1 VCISALA
8 FVNHLWG
15 LCVND
20 LIFDLI
26 SGLGIGSLYA
36 MLAAGLVISYKG
48 SGVINFA
55 HGAIAMYGVVTFDAA
70 WNRGEIFLPWIDIL
84 PTHALNIPV
93 RITTASDGTWEFL
106 PSLMVALAMAA
117 LIGLMVHFLV
127 FRPLRNAAPLGKVVA
142 SVGLL
147 LYLQGVALV
156 NYGTS
161 FPQPR
166 SVVPSE
172 VMQNFLG
179 LGKPFSRNTVYV
191 VGFTILF
198 GIVLW
203 AGYRFTRFG
212 LATRAAAGNEKG
224 AVLLGYSPQT
234 LAAFNWVIASV
245 TATLAVIVVGP
256 LQGQLTPI
264 GLSALIVPA
273 LAAALIGGLRSIP
286 IAIIGGLALGS
297 VRTTLSLNKADW
309 FDVGPLTWIENGVAD
324 ALPLI
329 VIIVVLVVRGKSL
342 PIRGT
347 VEERR
352 LPLAPIPKRMWEHAL
367 VWITLI
373 TLLAYVFE
381 NAGNRTRFANAI
393 QNGLT
398 LAVVM
403 LSLVV
408 LTGYIGQISLMQMS
422 FAGIAAFITA
432 RMMADGIGRGSNLTP
447 VTGPDLP
454 WPIAGAIGVVAAIL
468 VGVVVGLPAVRIRG
482 VQLAVVTIAT
492 AVAIQA
498 MYLENEVITQLRAGI
513 PAYVKEPT
521 FFGADIGARSARA
534 QNENPLFALFG
545 ATVLAMCCIGVA
557 NIRRTGI
564 GRRMLAVR
572 ANERAAASAGINVAR
587 TKLLAFAMS
596 AGIAGLGGVMIGF
609 RQVEVSS
616 ANFVY
621 GASLGVLATAYL
633 AGITSINGAILGGV
647 VLSGGALATT
657 FSNYMLGGTNIDT
670 YIGLLTGLGIIVT
683 AIIHPEGI
691 APFFGDGMRYAGNWL
706 MGAIPGAETI
716 RSNYRTAKGPIV
728 KAFMA
733 SLVVGSAFFV
743 YNAKFI
749 ENVYLWIVFTAV
761 LAWLVML
768 AFSMTLGKVS
778 PSFGEAGWTWIAWTK
793 RFGPTAVAG
802 AVGGYLVWPLRVDT
816 YSSVWMPILGALMA
830 LFARSLFRQLSGA
843 ASREAAATVVITSS
857 ETTASD
863 AALAANSA
871 ETVEV

>member
-1 VCISALA
+1 MCISALA

-778 PSFGEAGWTWIAWTK
+778 PSFGEAGWTWIAWAK

-843 ASREAAATVVITSS
+843 AAHEAAATVDITSS
-857 ETTASD
+857 EISASD

>member
-1 VCISALA
+1 M
-8 FVNHLWG
+8 
-15 LCVND
+15 ND

-26 SGLGIGSLYA
+26 SGLGIGALYA
-36 MLAAGLVISYKG
+36 MLAAGLVVSYKG

-70 WNRGEIFLPWIDIL
+70 WNRGEIFLPWVDIL
-84 PTHALNIPV
+84 PTHGLNLPV
-93 RITTASDGTWEFL
+93 RITVASDGTWEFI
-106 PSLMVALAMAA
+106 PSLILALLMGA
-117 LIGLMVHFLV
+117 LIGLGVHFLV
-127 FRPLRNAAPLGKVVA
+127 FRPLRHAAPLGKVVA

-147 LYLQGVALV
+147 LYLQGVALI

-166 SVVPSE
+166 SVVPDE

-179 LGKPFSRNTVYV
+179 LGKPFTRNTLYA
-191 VGFTILF
+191 VGFTILL
-198 GIVLW
+198 GLVLW

-234 LAAFNWVIASV
+234 LAAVNWVIASV
-245 TATLAVIVVGP
+245 TATLAVIIVGP
-256 LQGQLTPI
+256 IQGTLTPI

-286 IAIIGGLALGS
+286 IAIAGGLALGS
-297 VRTTLSLNKADW
+297 VRTTLTLNKTDW
-309 FDVGPLTWIENGVAD
+309 FDVGPLKWIENGVAE

-329 VIIVVLVVRGKSL
+329 VIIIVLVLRGKSL
-342 PIRGT
+342 PIRGS

-352 LPLAPIPKRMWEHAL
+352 LPLAPMPKRMWEHAL
-367 VWITLI
+367 VWVTLL

-381 NAGNRTRFANAI
+381 DAGNRTRFANAI

-398 LAVVM
+398 ISIVL
-403 LSLVV
+403 LSLVI

-447 VTGPDLP
+447 VSGPGLP
-454 WPIAGAIGVVAAIL
+454 WPIAGAIGIVVAIL

-498 MYLENEVITQLRAGI
+498 LYLENEVITQLRAGI

-521 FFGADIGARSARA
+521 FFGADIGARSERA

-545 ATVLAMCCIGVA
+545 GTVLALCAIGVA
-557 NIRRTGI
+557 NIRRTGV
-564 GRRMLAVR
+564 GRRFLAVR

-596 AGIAGLGGVMIGF
+596 AGIAGLGGIMIGF

-616 ANFVY
+616 ANFLY
-621 GASLGVLATAYL
+621 GFSLAVLATGFL
-633 AGITSINGAILGGV
+633 AGITSINGAIIAGMF
-647 VLSGGALATT
+647 LSAGALFPAFGT
-657 FSNYMLGGTNIDT
+657 YMLGDA
-670 YIGLLTGLGIIVT
+670 GLEAFLSLFTGMGIIIT

-691 APFFGDGMRYAGNWL
+691 APFFGGPVRHAGDWIV
-706 MGAIPGAETI
+706 GAIPGAETI
-716 RSNYRTAKGPIV
+716 RSNYRGPRGVFVKGFLA
-728 KAFMA
+728 AF
-733 SLVVGSAFFV
+733 VVGWAFFV

-749 ENVYLWIVFTAV
+749 ENVYLWVIVAAAIGYAV
-761 LAWLVML
+761 LF
-768 AFSMTLGKVS
+768 AFSLTLGPLS
-778 PSFGEAGWTWIAWTK
+778 PTFAEAGSAWIGWAK
-793 RFGPTAVAG
+793 RFGPTAVFGIIA
-802 AVGGYLVWPLRVDT
+802 GYLIWPLRVDT
-816 YSSVWMPILGALMA
+816 YSGIWMPLLGGVIA
-830 LFARSLFRQLSGA
+830 LFVRSIVRQVLGLSPPHDA
-843 ASREAAATVVITSS
+843 PPDSSPDVPEPTEATQTPIPVGGK
-857 ETTASD
+857 
-863 AALAANSA
+863 
-871 ETVEV
+871 

>member
-1 VCISALA
+1 
-8 FVNHLWG
+8 
-15 LCVND
+15 
-20 LIFDLI
+20 
-26 SGLGIGSLYA
+26 
-36 MLAAGLVISYKG
+36 
-48 SGVINFA
+48 
-55 HGAIAMYGVVTFDAA
+55 
-70 WNRGEIFLPWIDIL
+70 
-84 PTHALNIPV
+84 
-93 RITTASDGTWEFL
+93 
-106 PSLMVALAMAA
+106 
-117 LIGLMVHFLV
+117 
-127 FRPLRNAAPLGKVVA
+127 
-142 SVGLL
+142 
-147 LYLQGVALV
+147 
-156 NYGTS
+156 
-161 FPQPR
+161 
-166 SVVPSE
+166 
-172 VMQNFLG
+172 
-179 LGKPFSRNTVYV
+179 
-191 VGFTILF
+191 
-198 GIVLW
+198 
-203 AGYRFTRFG
+203 
-212 LATRAAAGNEKG
+212 
-224 AVLLGYSPQT
+224 
-234 LAAFNWVIASV
+234 
-245 TATLAVIVVGP
+245 
-256 LQGQLTPI
+256 
-264 GLSALIVPA
+264 
-273 LAAALIGGLRSIP
+273 
-286 IAIIGGLALGS
+286 
-297 VRTTLSLNKADW
+297 
-309 FDVGPLTWIENGVAD
+309 
-324 ALPLI
+324 
-329 VIIVVLVVRGKSL
+329 
-342 PIRGT
+342 
-347 VEERR
+347 
-352 LPLAPIPKRMWEHAL
+352 
-367 VWITLI
+367 
-373 TLLAYVFE
+373 
-381 NAGNRTRFANAI
+381 
-393 QNGLT
+393 
-398 LAVVM
+398 
-403 LSLVV
+403 
-408 LTGYIGQISLMQMS
+408 
-422 FAGIAAFITA
+422 
-432 RMMADGIGRGSNLTP
+432 
-447 VTGPDLP
+447 
-454 WPIAGAIGVVAAIL
+454 
-468 VGVVVGLPAVRIRG
+468 
-482 VQLAVVTIAT
+482 
-492 AVAIQA
+492 
-498 MYLENEVITQLRAGI
+498 
-513 PAYVKEPT
+513 
-521 FFGADIGARSARA
+521 FGADIGARSARA

-778 PSFGEAGWTWIAWTK
+778 PSFGEAGWTWIAWAK

-843 ASREAAATVVITSS
+843 AAHEAAATVDITSS
-857 ETTASD
+857 EISASD